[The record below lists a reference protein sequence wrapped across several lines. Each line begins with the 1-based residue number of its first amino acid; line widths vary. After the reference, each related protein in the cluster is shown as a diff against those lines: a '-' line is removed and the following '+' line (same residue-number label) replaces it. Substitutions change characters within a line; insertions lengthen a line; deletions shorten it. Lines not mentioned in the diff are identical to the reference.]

1 MNRIKEL
8 RKKKGVTQK
17 QVADD
22 TGISFV
28 TLSRY
33 ETGKRELSDK
43 RVREVL
49 AGYFDVPVS
58 YVMGIYEEKDDMIS
72 IPIAEYERLKEAEEQ
87 LNSIKEVLG
96 GKI

>member
-58 YVMGIYEEKDDMIS
+58 YVMGIDEEKDDMIS
-72 IPIAEYERLKEAEEQ
+72 IPIAEYKRLKEAEEQ
-87 LNSIKEVLG
+87 LNSIKEVL
-96 GKI
+96 K